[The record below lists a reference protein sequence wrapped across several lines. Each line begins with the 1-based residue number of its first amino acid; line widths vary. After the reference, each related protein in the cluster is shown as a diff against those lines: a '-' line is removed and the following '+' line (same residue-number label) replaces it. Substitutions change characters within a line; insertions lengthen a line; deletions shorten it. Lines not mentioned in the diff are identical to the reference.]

1 MLSQI
6 NRLNVTLSILCIF
19 AIFVLVLMQ
28 VILRV
33 FNLYIP
39 SLNEISGYLLIC
51 SFFLA
56 LGYSFEQAKHIR
68 VSLIFELHN
77 PKLSH
82 MAELFSYVLASLISV
97 FISYALLQ
105 LTLDSYQ
112 FKEVSSGEIAI
123 LEWPIQA
130 ILVYAS
136 VIMTLTIG
144 YKGWEILRGHR

>member
-1 MLSQI
+1 MFSQI
-6 NRLNVTLSILCIF
+6 NRFYALLSVLCIF
-19 AIFVLVLMQ
+19 GIFTVVLLQ
-28 VILRV
+28 VILRIV
-33 FNLYIP
+33 NLYIP

-68 VSLIFELHN
+68 VSLIFELNN

-82 MAELFSYVLASLISV
+82 LAELISYALATVVGI

-144 YKGWEILRGHR
+144 FKGWEVLRGHR

>member
-1 MLSQI
+1 
-6 NRLNVTLSILCIF
+6 
-19 AIFVLVLMQ
+19 
-28 VILRV
+28 
-33 FNLYIP
+33 
-39 SLNEISGYLLIC
+39 
-51 SFFLA
+51 LA

-105 LTLDSYQ
+105 LTFDSYQ

-144 YKGWEILRGHR
+144 FKGWEVLRGHR